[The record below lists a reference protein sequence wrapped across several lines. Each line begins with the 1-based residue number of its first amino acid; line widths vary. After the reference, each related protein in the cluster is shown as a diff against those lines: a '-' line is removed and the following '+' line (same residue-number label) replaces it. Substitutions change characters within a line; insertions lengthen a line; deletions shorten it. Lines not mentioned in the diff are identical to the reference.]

1 MKYVADEE
9 LAAWMAFAQLGIG
22 WGTKLI
28 LSIYEHTGSLAFAW
42 QANSAQLRFVPSLKG
57 LDHQVSKFLERRKQI
72 NPERLLQV
80 AAEKGVDAIPLCDQR
95 YPHRLKQISDAPLVL
110 YIKGR
115 LSAQHLKH
123 AVAVVGTRRP
133 TSYGQKM
140 TKEIAGGLAANG
152 VTIVSGMAI
161 GVDSFAH
168 RAAIESGAQTI
179 AVLGCGADVCYPSSN
194 RPLYEMLAT
203 GEHGAVVSEYFPG
216 MKPETWHF
224 PARNRI
230 IAGLSEAVV
239 VTEAG
244 ESSGSLITAK
254 LAFEYSREVFAVPG
268 RVDSPLSAGTNSL
281 IANNQAQLVTGYQDV
296 MHSMNWACSQASAGR
311 GQSTGVVELFGKEK
325 QLYDLLSVE
334 PMHFDVLCERTG
346 MAAGELSATL
356 TMLELAGVVVR
367 HPGDYYSRS

>member
-42 QANSAQLRFVPSLKG
+42 EASSAQLRFVPILKG
-57 LDHQVSKFLERRKQI
+57 LDHQVSKFIERRKEI

-80 AAEKGVDAIPLCDQR
+80 AGERGVSAIPLCDQR
-95 YPHRLKQISDAPLVL
+95 YPARLKQIPDPPLVL
-110 YIKGR
+110 YTKGR
-115 LSAQHLKH
+115 LSAHDLH
-123 AVAVVGTRRP
+123 HVVGVVGTRRP

-140 TKEIAGGLAANG
+140 TKEISGGLASNG
-152 VTIVSGMAI
+152 ITIVSGMAI

-194 RPLYEMLAT
+194 RPLYDMLIS

-216 MKPETWHF
+216 TKPETWRF

-239 VTEAG
+239 VIEAG

-254 LAFEYSREVFAVPG
+254 LAFEYCREVFAVPG
-268 RVDSPLSAGTNSL
+268 RVDSPMSAGTNAL
-281 IANNQAQLVTGYQDV
+281 IASNQAHLITGYQDV
-296 MHSMNWACSQASAGR
+296 MNGMNWARSEATAGQ
-311 GQSTGVVELFGKEK
+311 GQSTSVVELFGKEK
-325 QLYDLLSVE
+325 ELYDLLSVE

-367 HPGDYYSRS
+367 HAGDHYSRS